1 MTPWQAILAEAR
13 DDETLFLVG
22 ALIFLGVIV
31 RAAAPEEGRR
41 LRVALW
47 LLGLHLLLLPVAG
60 TLRAYALL
68 AYSDVRFPLLMFE
81 VLAAIE
87 VGACFVF
94 AVALPRAGLRSP
106 RILRDVLV
114 AAASVVMV
122 FVLGSRAGVNLSGL
136 IATSTVITA
145 VVGLSLQ
152 DTLGNV
158 MAGLFLQMD
167 ESVQVGDWLQV
178 GDLSG
183 LVKETR
189 WRYTSVE
196 TRNWETLVIPNGVL
210 VRNQFLVLGR
220 RQGRPRQWRRW
231 VYFNVDFR
239 HSPSDVIAAVS
250 ETLLAAPIVNVASD
264 PPPNCILMDLH
275 ESYGRYAVRY
285 WLTDLSVDDPTDSA
299 VRVRIYFALKRAGI
313 PLSIPAHAI
322 FMTEETQERKAI
334 KSEEEERR
342 RLEALSHV
350 NLFDHLSEADK
361 QRLAAGLRYAPFARG
376 EIMTRQGAVAHWLYM
391 ILTGGVS
398 VRVAG
403 EGGVEREVY
412 HLEAPGFFGEMSLM
426 TGEPRAA
433 NVVALTDVECY
444 RLDAATFQEV
454 IRGHPELAEKVAEV
468 LAQRRTDLLAAI
480 AQLGVET
487 QARAVVSK
495 HDLLR
500 QIKVFFG
507 IGSDPAPS

>member
-1 MTPWQAILAEAR
+1 VTPWQATLAEAR
-13 DDETLFLVG
+13 DDQTLLLVG
-22 ALIFLGVIV
+22 GVIFLGLVV
-31 RAAAPEEGRR
+31 RAAAPEEGGR

-47 LLGLHLLLLPVAG
+47 FLGLHLLLLPAVG
-60 TLRAYALL
+60 TLRAYEFSSHSELHITA
-68 AYSDVRFPLLMFE
+68 LMFGI
-81 VLAAIE
+81 LAAIE
-87 VGACFVF
+87 VTACFLF

-106 RILRDVLV
+106 RILRDV
-114 AAASVVMV
+114 MV
-122 FVLGSRAGVNLSGL
+122 FVLGSRAGLNLSGL

-167 ESVQVGDWLQV
+167 QSVQVGDWLKV

-183 LVKETR
+183 LVTETR

-196 TRNWETLVIPNGVL
+196 TRNWETLIIPNGSL

-220 RQGRPRQWRRW
+220 RHGRPRQWRRW

-239 HSPSDVIAAVS
+239 YSPSDVIGAVS
-250 ETLLAAPIVNVASD
+250 ECLLAAPIVNVASD
-264 PPPNCILMDLH
+264 PAPNCILIDLH
-275 ESYGRYAVRY
+275 ESYGRYAARY

-299 VRVRIYFALKRAGI
+299 VRVRIYFALKRVGI

-342 RLEALSHV
+342 RLQALSNV
-350 NLFDHLSEADK
+350 NLFDHLSDVDK

-376 EIMTRQGAVAHWLYM
+376 EVMTRQGAVAHWLYM

-403 EGGVEREVY
+403 EHGVEREVSR
-412 HLEAPGFFGEMSLM
+412 LAAPGFFGEMSLM

-433 NVVALTDVECY
+433 TVIALTDVECY
-444 RLDAATFQEV
+444 RLDAATFQEI
-454 IRGHPELAEKVAEV
+454 IREHPELAEKVAEV
-468 LAQRRTDLLAAI
+468 LAQRRADLLAAI
-480 AQLGVET
+480 AQLGVEA
-487 QARAVVSK
+487 QARAGVSK

-507 IGSDPAPS
+507 IGSGPGRS

>member
-1 MTPWQAILAEAR
+1 VTPWQATLAEAR
-13 DDETLFLVG
+13 NDETLLLVG
-22 ALIFLGVIV
+22 GLIFLGLIV
-31 RAAAPEEGRR
+31 RAAAPEEGGR

-47 LLGLHLLLLPVAG
+47 FLGLHLLLLPAAG
-60 TLRAYALL
+60 TLHAYEFSSYTELHL
-68 AYSDVRFPLLMFE
+68 VTLMFG

-87 VGACFVF
+87 VTACFVF

-106 RILRDVLV
+106 RILRDILV

-122 FVLGSRAGVNLSGL
+122 FVLGSRAGLNLSGL

-167 ESVQVGDWLQV
+167 QSVQVGDWLKV

-183 LVKETR
+183 LVTETR

-196 TRNWETLVIPNGVL
+196 TRNWETLIIPNGTL

-220 RQGRPRQWRRW
+220 RHGRPRQWRRW

-239 HSPSDVIAAVS
+239 YSPSDVIGAVS
-250 ETLLAAPIVNVASD
+250 ESLLAAPIVNVA
-264 PPPNCILMDLH
+264 PEPAPNCILIDLH
-275 ESYGRYAVRY
+275 ESYGRYAARY

-299 VRVRIYFALKRAGI
+299 VRVRIYFALKRVGI

-342 RLEALSHV
+342 RLQALSNV
-350 NLFDHLSEADK
+350 NVFDHLSDADK

-376 EIMTRQGAVAHWLYM
+376 EVMTRQGAVAHWLYM
-391 ILTGGVS
+391 ILTGRVS

-403 EGGVEREVY
+403 ERGVEREVSR
-412 HLEAPGFFGEMSLM
+412 LEAPGFFGEMSLM

-433 NVVALTDVECY
+433 TVIALTDVECY
-444 RLDAATFQEV
+444 RLDAATFQEI
-454 IRGHPELAEKVAEV
+454 IREHPELAEKVAEV
-468 LAQRRTDLLAAI
+468 LAQRRADLLAAI
-480 AQLGVET
+480 EQLGVEA
-487 QARAVVSK
+487 QARAAVSK

-507 IGSDPAPS
+507 IGSAPGRS